1 MDTFLNILK
10 KLWQIISTIICYALS
25 ILVFILSKLKELLQP
40 NEVKMPQPEYPT
52 KQDLFAWLDDYFKE
66 KTVEKPLPKT
76 TTSTEYSPI
85 ETVSIDETETPP
97 HNTKYAFPP
106 LDLLKDYPQGNNE
119 NIAEEIESKKQL
131 IKQTLGDFGIS
142 ITDISATVG
151 ATVTLYELVP
161 ARGVAIDKITNKDTE
176 IAIAL
181 KVEAVRIIA
190 PFKNRGTVA
199 IEAPNENRS
208 IVGIKSLL
216 EDDEFQNCTC
226 ELPLAIGKS
235 IDGKTKIIDL
245 TEMPHILV
253 AGASGKG
260 KSVGLNAML
269 TSLLYKKSPSEL
281 QFILFDPKRQEL
293 DIYKTL
299 KRQFLVKIPDV
310 QNAVII
316 DDKDEITTAL
326 NWLKDEMSNRNK
338 LLAEKGYCK
347 TLKEYNVRASKK
359 LPYIVVMID
368 EFPNIQKSKEIERL
382 LTSLANQG
390 RAVGIHFIIATQHP
404 SAKTITREITSNFTA
419 QMAFKVSK
427 QVDSQIILDDGG
439 AAKLFGKGDLLFSF
453 NSEIDR
459 LQGAFVSTDEVKN
472 IVNFVAEQ
480 GYKTQK

>member
-1 MDTFLNILK
+1 MT
-10 KLWQIISTIICYALS
+10 
-25 ILVFILSKLKELLQP
+25 KLKDLLVP
-40 NEVKMPQPEYPT
+40 NEKQKPQSEYMN
-52 KQDLFAWLDDYFKE
+52 KQDLYAWIDEYFKS
-66 KTVEKPLPKT
+66 KPVEKPTVKNI
-76 TTSTEYSPI
+76 SFDDAPI
-85 ETVSIDETETPP
+85 ENITEETEMEIPP
-97 HNTKYAFPP
+97 QPSQYEVPS
-106 LDLLKDYPQGNNE
+106 LDLLTCYPQESTE
-119 NIAEEIESKKQL
+119 NITEEIESKKQI

-142 ITDISATVG
+142 VTDITATAG

-199 IEAPNENRS
+199 IEVPNESRS

-216 EDDEFQNCTC
+216 EGADFQNCTC

-235 IDGKTKIIDL
+235 IDGRTKIIDL

-260 KSVGLNAML
+260 KSVGLNAMII
-269 TSLLYKKSPSEL
+269 SLLYKKRPKEL

-299 KRQFLVKIPDV
+299 KKQFLVKIPDV
-310 QNAVII
+310 QSAVII

-326 NWLKDEMSNRNK
+326 NWLKEEMSSRSK
-338 LLAEKGYCK
+338 LLADSGYCK
-347 TLKEYNVRASKK
+347 TLKEYNAKTSKK

-368 EFPNIQKSKEIERL
+368 EFPDIQQSKEIEQL
-382 LTSLANQG
+382 LVSLSRKA
-390 RAVGIHFIIATQHP
+390 RAVGIHFIIATQRP

-419 QMAFKVSK
+419 QIAFKVSK
-427 QVDSQIILDDGG
+427 QVDSQIILDNSG
-439 AAKLFGKGDLLFSF
+439 AEKLIGKGDMLFSF
-453 NSEIDR
+453 NSEIER

-472 IVNFVAEQ
+472 VVEFI
-480 GYKTQK
+480 GK